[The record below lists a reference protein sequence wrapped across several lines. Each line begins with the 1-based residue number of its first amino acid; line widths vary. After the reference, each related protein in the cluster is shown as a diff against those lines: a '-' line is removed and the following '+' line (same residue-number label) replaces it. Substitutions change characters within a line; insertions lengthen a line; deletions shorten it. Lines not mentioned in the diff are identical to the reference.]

1 MTSGTFMRTKSL
13 SRKLLTTVL
22 SVYFLLTFAVTCFQ
36 VIGEYVTS
44 KSHITGELVTL
55 QKTFSGS
62 LTRAIWELNTQQAV
76 TIAEGLLAIPMIEG
90 IVVRDDNQE
99 IISKIG
105 RVPEIDERY
114 SKALVSE
121 GVKLDD
127 SVTGLFGYAFPLI
140 FEFSGRA
147 THVGDVTLISSREVV
162 IDRILISIYFLVGN
176 AMIKTMFLIFLFL
189 YSFRRHLTDPLNEL
203 TQQIEELEIDDLG
216 GVRLDI
222 HSTEDNELNV
232 MESAFNRLI
241 TKVQEYKLEL
251 EKAKQDL
258 LLSNEKLDKHNLT
271 LEQEVARKTSN
282 LSHAMIDLQQQKQQ
296 LEHQQKELTG
306 EINKRCQKEDE
317 LTRKQQEL
325 EKMVD
330 ELNQA
335 QDRLVQNEKFA
346 AIGGLVAGLTHEVNT
361 PIGIGVTATSFLADK
376 LDTLDAEFKAK
387 TLSPKMLE
395 SFISEAKQSSDLL
408 TSNLARAS
416 ELIASFKQ
424 ITVDQ
429 ASEAIRTINL
439 KAYLKEII
447 HSLSPKLKKSRHQI
461 EIECPENINLSIP
474 AGAISQIFTNLILN
488 SLIHGFEQ
496 KPQGKMAI
504 KVTDEGVN
512 IKMEYSDNGKG
523 MSHTQLGQI
532 FDPFFTTKRDQG
544 GSGLGTHIVYNLVR
558 QTLDGEI
565 EAQSSLGQGLC
576 YKITFPKENSFAQ
589 DFLS

>member
-1 MTSGTFMRTKSL
+1 MQTKSL

-36 VIGEYVTS
+36 VVGEYITS

-90 IVVRDDNQE
+90 IIVRDDNQE
-99 IISKIG
+99 IISKLG
-105 RVPEIDERY
+105 RVPKMDEQY
-114 SKALVSE
+114 ANTLITD
-121 GVKLDD
+121 GVPLDD
-127 SVTGLFGYAFPLI
+127 SLTGLFGYAFPLI
-140 FEFSGRA
+140 FEFSGKA

-176 AMIKTMFLIFLFL
+176 AVIKTLFLIFLFL

-203 TQQIEELEIDDLG
+203 TQQIEELEIDDLE
-216 GVRLDI
+216 GVRLRI
-222 HSTEDNELNV
+222 HNTENNELNV

-241 TKVQEYKLEL
+241 TKVQQYKTEL
-251 EKAKQDL
+251 EQAKQDL

-296 LEHQQKELTG
+296 LEHQQKELTQ
-306 EINKRCQKEDE
+306 EVTKRREKEDE
-317 LTRKQQEL
+317 LTSSKQEL

-330 ELNQA
+330 EFNQA
-335 QDRLVQNEKFA
+335 QDRLIQNEKFA

-361 PIGIGVTATSFLADK
+361 PIGIGVTATTFLDDK
-376 LDTLDAEFKAK
+376 LTNLEQAFKDK

-395 SFISEAKQSSDLL
+395 SFISEAKQSTGLL
-408 TSNLARAS
+408 NSNLQRAS

-429 ASEAIRTINL
+429 ASDAIRTINL
-439 KAYLKEII
+439 KDYLNDIL
-447 HSLSPKLKKSRHQI
+447 HSLSPKLKNSRHKI
-461 EIECPENINLSIP
+461 NISCPDDIQLTIP

-488 SLIHGFEQ
+488 SIIHGFEQ
-496 KPQGKMAI
+496 KMAGVI
-504 KVTDEGVN
+504 KVDVQDDGDNVV
-512 IKMEYSDNGKG
+512 IEYQDNGKG
-523 MSHTQLGQI
+523 MKPEQLAQI
-532 FDPFFTTKRDQG
+532 FDPFFTTKREQG
-544 GSGLGTHIVYNLVR
+544 GSGLGTHIVFNLVR
-558 QTLDGEI
+558 QTLDGDI
-565 EAQSSLGQGLC
+565 EAKSDIGKGL
-576 YKITFPKENSFAQ
+576 YYRITFPKENSFA
-589 DFLS
+589 

>member
-1 MTSGTFMRTKSL
+1 MRTKSL

-36 VIGEYVTS
+36 IFGEYMTS
-44 KSHITGELVTL
+44 KSYITNELKTL
-55 QKTFSGS
+55 QNTFSGS

-76 TIAEGLLAIPMIEG
+76 TIADGLLAIPMIEG

-99 IISKIG
+99 IISKLG
-105 RVPEIDERY
+105 RVPAITDRY
-114 SKALVSE
+114 AQTLITE
-121 GVKLDD
+121 GVPLDD

-162 IDRILISIYFLVGN
+162 IDRILISIYFLLGN
-176 AMIKTMFLIFLFL
+176 AVIKTLFLISLFL

-203 TQQIEELEIDDLG
+203 TQQIEDLEIDDLA
-216 GVRLDI
+216 GVKLHI
-222 HSTEDNELNV
+222 HNTDHNELNL
-232 MESAFNRLI
+232 MASAFNRLI
-241 TKVQEYKLEL
+241 TKVQEYKQEL
-251 EKAKQDL
+251 EKAKQEL
-258 LLSNEKLDKHNLT
+258 LLSNDKLDKHNLT

-296 LEHQQKELTG
+296 LEKQQRELTL
-306 EINKRCQKEDE
+306 EIGKRRQKEDE
-317 LTRKQQEL
+317 LTRSKLEL

-346 AIGGLVAGLTHEVNT
+346 AIGGLVAGMTHEVNT
-361 PIGIGVTATSFLADK
+361 PIGIGVTTSSFLDEKIAG
-376 LDTLDAEFKAK
+376 LEQAFANK
-387 TLSPKMLE
+387 TLTPKMME
-395 SFISEAKQSSDLL
+395 SFISEAKQGSALL
-408 TSNLARAS
+408 TSNLERAS

-439 KAYLKEII
+439 HNYLHEIVR
-447 HSLSPKLKKSRHQI
+447 SLTPKLKKSRHNI
-461 EIECPENINLSIP
+461 IIDCPDDLNLSIP
-474 AGAISQIFTNLILN
+474 AGAISQVFTNLILN
-488 SLIHGFEQ
+488 SVIHGFEQ
-496 KPQGKMAI
+496 KKMGEGEI
-504 KVTDEGVN
+504 KITVVDLAEEDSVAV
-512 IKMEYSDNGKG
+512 IYSDNGKG
-523 MSHTQLGQI
+523 MGEEQLNQI

-558 QTLDGEI
+558 QTLNGSI
-565 EAQSSLGQGLC
+565 EAESTIGKGLR
-576 YKITFPKENSFAQ
+576 YHITFPKQNAFAHQ
-589 DFLS
+589 MTEE

>member
-1 MTSGTFMRTKSL
+1 MQTESL
-13 SRKLLTTVL
+13 SKKLLTTVL

-36 VIGEYVTS
+36 VVGEYITS
-44 KSHITGELVTL
+44 KSHITSELVTL

-90 IVVRDDNQE
+90 IVVRDDNKE
-99 IISKIG
+99 IISKLG
-105 RVPEIDERY
+105 LVPAIDERY
-114 SKALVSE
+114 AKALISE
-121 GVKLDD
+121 GIPLDD

-176 AMIKTMFLIFLFL
+176 AVIKTLFLIFLFL

-203 TQQIEELEIDDLG
+203 TQQIEELEIDDLS
-216 GVRLDI
+216 GVRLNI
-222 HSTEDNELNV
+222 HSTGHNELNV

-241 TKVQEYKLEL
+241 TKVQQYKQEL
-251 EKAKQDL
+251 EQAKQDL
-258 LLSNEKLDKHNLT
+258 VFSNDKLDKHNLT

-282 LSHAMIDLQQQKQQ
+282 LSHAMIDLLQQKQQ
-296 LEHQQKELTG
+296 LEYQQKELTQ
-306 EINKRCQKEDE
+306 EVNKRRQKEDE
-317 LTRKQQEL
+317 LTSNQKEL

-361 PIGIGVTATSFLADK
+361 PIGIGVTATTFLADK
-376 LDTLDAEFKAK
+376 LATLEQEFAAK
-387 TLSPKMLE
+387 KLSPKMLE
-395 SFISEAKQSSDLL
+395 NFISEAKQSSALL
-408 TSNLARAS
+408 MSNLQRAS

-439 KAYLKEII
+439 KVYLNEII
-447 HSLSPKLKKSRHQI
+447 HTLSPKLKKRKHQI
-461 EIECPENINLSIP
+461 EIECPDDIELSIP

-488 SLIHGFEQ
+488 SVIHGFELKQ
-496 KPQGKMAI
+496 QGRMVI
-504 KVTDEGVN
+504 N
-512 IKMEYSDNGKG
+512 IEDDGQDITINYSDNGKG
-523 MSHTQLGQI
+523 MSEAQLSQI

-544 GSGLGTHIVYNLVR
+544 GSGLGTHIVYNLIR
-558 QTLDGEI
+558 QTLDGDI
-565 EAQSSLGQGLC
+565 VAQSGIGKGLK
-576 YKITFPKENSFAQ
+576 YKITFPKVNSFAQ
-589 DFLS
+589 GDFLDEKA

>member
-1 MTSGTFMRTKSL
+1 MRTKSL

-36 VIGEYVTS
+36 VIGEYLTS
-44 KSHITGELVTL
+44 KSHITGELQTL

-99 IISKIG
+99 IISKLG
-105 RVPEIDERY
+105 KVPQITERY
-114 SKALVSE
+114 SNTLISE
-121 GVKLDD
+121 GIPLDD

-176 AMIKTMFLIFLFL
+176 AVIKTLFLIFLFL

-203 TQQIEELEIDDLG
+203 TQQIEELEIDDLE
-216 GVRLDI
+216 GVQLTI
-222 HSTEDNELNV
+222 HSTENNELNV

-241 TKVQEYKLEL
+241 TKVQEYKSALES
-251 EKAKQDL
+251 AKKEL
-258 LLSNEKLDKHNLT
+258 VLTNEKLDKHNLT

-296 LEHQQKELTG
+296 LEYNQKELTQ
-306 EINKRCQKEDE
+306 EIAKRRQKEDE
-317 LTRKQQEL
+317 LTHNQQEL

-335 QDRLVQNEKFA
+335 QDRLLQNEKFA

-361 PIGIGVTATSFLADK
+361 PIGIGVTATTFLADK
-376 LDTLDAEFKAK
+376 IEKLDKEYQNK
-387 TLSPKMLE
+387 TLSPKLLE
-395 SFISEAKQSSDLL
+395 SFIKEAKESAGLL
-408 TSNLARAS
+408 MSNLERAS

-429 ASEAIRTINL
+429 ASGAIRTINL
-439 KAYLKEII
+439 KAYLQEIV
-447 HSLSPKLKKSRHQI
+447 HSLSPKLKKNQYKI
-461 EIECPENINLSIP
+461 DIICPEMIELAIP

-488 SLIHGFEQ
+488 SVIHGFDSNAKGNITIEVTEV
-496 KPQGKMAI
+496 GDDI
-504 KVTDEGVN
+504 KID
-512 IKMEYSDNGKG
+512 YSDNGKG
-523 MSHTQLGQI
+523 VSQTQLKQL
-532 FDPFFTTKRDQG
+532 FDPFFTTKREQG

-558 QTLDGEI
+558 QTLGGDI
-565 EAQSSLGQGLC
+565 SATSQIGQGLS
-576 YKITFPKENSFAQ
+576 YHISFPKENTFAAELLHEQ
-589 DFLS
+589 DE